1 MLIPRDFFARPSV
14 EVAPDLLGCVL
25 EHETADGLVAVEL
38 TEVEAYAGRSDPASH
53 AYRGKTQRNAVMFG
67 PPGHAYVYFTYG
79 MHFCVNMVCLGEEG
93 SASAVLL
100 RAGAIIA
107 GEDLARA
114 RRTRGPVPEGR
125 ARIAPRDLARGPAR
139 LCQALGIDRS
149 LDGADVCVAGSP
161 LRMLRRGGQPGP
173 FGCASPGGRNP
184 DPPWNPPQDCH
195 RTPGRGE
202 QRRRDPLAVLVR
214 RGPDR
219 LGVPGACAPATQTG
233 YPLTARWWHHAG
245 VDDIIDELSWR
256 GLIAVS
262 TDLDEL
268 RLALKSGRVTL
279 YGGFDPTAPGLHI
292 GNLVLLVTMRRL
304 QLAGH
309 RPIGLVGGATG
320 LIGDPSGK
328 SAERVLNPAELVA
341 EWVERIRGEVS
352 RFLDFDA
359 GESSALIVS
368 NLDWTAPMH
377 VLDFLRDIGKH
388 FSVNRMLDRESV
400 KARLEAGGISYTEF
414 SYQLLQAMDYLELY
428 RRYGCT
434 LQLGGSDQWG
444 NLVAG
449 VGLIRSVESASV
461 HALATPLIT
470 KPDGTKY
477 GKTEG
482 GAIWLSADLMSPYA
496 FYQFWLN
503 VSDAEVPNLLRV
515 FSFKSREEIDQLVR
529 ESTERPA
536 ARIGQRALAEEVTT
550 LVHGAEETQRAIAA
564 SRALFGQGSLTDLD
578 ERTLAAVAAEVRAA
592 EIPGD
597 GGLPPVANL
606 MVAAGVA
613 PTVSAARRTIAE
625 GGAYLNNQK
634 VTDEKAVP
642 GADDLLHG
650 RYLILRRG
658 KRTVG
663 AVEVYSRGQVVGYR
677 TRRPISPSA

>member
-1 MLIPRDFFARPSV
+1 
-14 EVAPDLLGCVL
+14 
-25 EHETADGLVAVEL
+25 
-38 TEVEAYAGRSDPASH
+38 
-53 AYRGKTQRNAVMFG
+53 
-67 PPGHAYVYFTYG
+67 
-79 MHFCVNMVCLGEEG
+79 
-93 SASAVLL
+93 
-100 RAGAIIA
+100 
-107 GEDLARA
+107 
-114 RRTRGPVPEGR
+114 
-125 ARIAPRDLARGPAR
+125 
-139 LCQALGIDRS
+139 
-149 LDGADVCVAGSP
+149 
-161 LRMLRRGGQPGP
+161 
-173 FGCASPGGRNP
+173 
-184 DPPWNPPQDCH
+184 
-195 RTPGRGE
+195 
-202 QRRRDPLAVLVR
+202 
-214 RGPDR
+214 
-219 LGVPGACAPATQTG
+219 
-233 YPLTARWWHHAG
+233 

-262 TDLDEL
+262 TDIDEL
-268 RLALKSGRVTL
+268 RAALNSGRVTV
-279 YGGFDPTAPGLHI
+279 YCGFDPTAPGLHI
-292 GNLVLLVTMRRL
+292 GNLVQLLTLRRL

-328 SAERVLNPAELVA
+328 SAERVLNPAEVVA
-341 EWVERIRGEVS
+341 GWVDGIRGEVS
-352 RFLDFDA
+352 RFLDFDT
-359 GESSALIVS
+359 GETSALVVS
-368 NLDWTAPMH
+368 NLDWTAPMTA
-377 VLDFLRDIGKH
+377 LEFLRDIGKH

-400 KARLEAGGISYTEF
+400 RARLEAGGISYTEF
-414 SYQLLQAMDYLELY
+414 SYQLLQAMDFLELY

-482 GAIWLSADLMSPYA
+482 GAIWLSADLMPPYA

-503 VSDAEVPNLLRV
+503 VSDAEVPGLLRV
-515 FSFKSREEIDQLVR
+515 FSFKTREEIDELAR

-550 LVHGAEETQRAIAA
+550 LVHGADETGRAIAA

-592 EIPGD
+592 QVPRNGE
-597 GGLPPVANL
+597 LPPVAN
-606 MVAAGVA
+606 MMAAAGVA
-613 PTVSAARRTIAE
+613 PTVSAARRAIAG

-642 GADDLLHG
+642 RAEDLLHG

-663 AVEVYSRGQVVGYR
+663 AVEVVPAG
-677 TRRPISPSA
+677 

>member
-1 MLIPRDFFARPSV
+1 
-14 EVAPDLLGCVL
+14 
-25 EHETADGLVAVEL
+25 
-38 TEVEAYAGRSDPASH
+38 
-53 AYRGKTQRNAVMFG
+53 
-67 PPGHAYVYFTYG
+67 
-79 MHFCVNMVCLGEEG
+79 
-93 SASAVLL
+93 
-100 RAGAIIA
+100 
-107 GEDLARA
+107 
-114 RRTRGPVPEGR
+114 
-125 ARIAPRDLARGPAR
+125 
-139 LCQALGIDRS
+139 
-149 LDGADVCVAGSP
+149 
-161 LRMLRRGGQPGP
+161 
-173 FGCASPGGRNP
+173 
-184 DPPWNPPQDCH
+184 
-195 RTPGRGE
+195 
-202 QRRRDPLAVLVR
+202 
-214 RGPDR
+214 
-219 LGVPGACAPATQTG
+219 
-233 YPLTARWWHHAG
+233 

-256 GLIAVS
+256 GLIAVN

-292 GNLVLLVTMRRL
+292 GNLVLLLTMRRL

-328 SAERVLNPAELVA
+328 SAERALNPAEVVA
-341 EWVERIRGEVS
+341 GWVERIRGEVS

-377 VLDFLRDIGKH
+377 VLEFLRDIGKH

-496 FYQFWLN
+496 FYQFWRN
-503 VSDAEVPNLLRV
+503 VTDAEVPGLLRV
-515 FSFKSREEIDQLVR
+515 FSFRSREEIDELVR
-529 ESTERPA
+529 DSAERPA
-536 ARIGQRALAEEVTT
+536 ARIAQRALAEEVTT
-550 LVHGAEETQRAIAA
+550 LVHGEEETQRAIAA

-578 ERTLAAVAAEVRAA
+578 ERTLAAVAAEVRAVK
-592 EIPGD
+592 IPSH
-597 GGLPPVANL
+597 GGAVSTSSVGHPPDAPSHGRAVSTTGLSLPPVANL
-606 MVAAGVA
+606 MVAAGIA

-625 GGAYLNNQK
+625 GGAYLNNRK
-634 VTDEKAVP
+634 VIDEKAVP

-650 RYLILRRG
+650 RYLVLRRG

-663 AVEVYSRGQVVGYR
+663 AVEVI
-677 TRRPISPSA
+677 PEDK